1 MRLSAKITLGS
12 GVILLLVGLTITII
26 GGSMLEDTTPDSED
40 WSGTLMYRGVTPAI
54 YDGHFEWESY
64 YNVWISE
71 SANPSSLKIEVDEGR
86 SLDEGYF
93 VPCEEYDSCDMFDV
107 DGQIPGFQYIGEI
120 YIPTSG
126 DYEVRFNVIGGYDIE
141 VMIREDSSFLG
152 ILGSISGTAICCGGL
167 ILIIMGSVLAFSK
180 TDKSNSDTQLYH
192 IIEDENNNVE
202 SGYTTTQEP
211 IADSNHVESLNWW
224 EIDQES

>member
-1 MRLSAKITLGS
+1 M
-12 GVILLLVGLTITII
+12 
-26 GGSMLEDTTPDSED
+26 
-40 WSGTLMYRGVTPAI
+40 
-54 YDGHFEWESY
+54 
-64 YNVWISE
+64 
-71 SANPSSLKIEVDEGR
+71 
-86 SLDEGYF
+86 DEGYF

-180 TDKSNSDTQLYH
+180 TDKSNSDTQLYQ
-192 IIEDENNNVE
+192 IIEDENNNAE

-211 IADSNHVESLNWW
+211 IADSNQVESLNWW

>member
-12 GVILLLVGLTITII
+12 GVILFLVGLIITII
-26 GGSMLEDTTPDSED
+26 GGSMLEDTPPDSED
-40 WSGTLMYRGVTPAI
+40 WSGTQMYRGVTPAT
-54 YDGHFEWESY
+54 YDGYFEWSSY

-71 SANPSSLKIEVDEGR
+71 SADPSALKIEVDEGR

-93 VPCEEYDSCDMFDV
+93 VPCEEDGNCDIFNI
-107 DGQIPGFQYIGEI
+107 DGKIPGFQYIGEI

-141 VMIREDSSFLG
+141 VMIREDSTFFGL
-152 ILGSISGTAICCGGL
+152 LGSISGISICCGGI
-167 ILIIMGSVLAFSK
+167 ILIIMGSVLAFTTS
-180 TDKSNSDTQLYH
+180 DKSNSDTQLYQ
-192 IIEDENNNVE
+192 IIEDENTNVDL
-202 SGYTTTQEP
+202 GYTTAQETIP
-211 IADSNHVESLNWW
+211 DSNQVESLNWW